1 MATFR
6 IYYSERGSRRGAAGI
21 DLYGRAEDYS
31 GETEWEETVEARSES
46 GALEEF
52 FKEHGPRAEDLRIV
66 EETGESRALVGVEPF
81 NSDRTYIWIEDG
93 KLMEY
98 QGIDEA
104 TPGMVTCPLCEGAG
118 EVDEELAQEFLEE
131 WGAEEEEDET
141 RA

>member
-1 MATFR
+1 VATFR
-6 IYYSERGSRRGAAGI
+6 VYYSERGSRRGVAGI
-21 DLYGRAEDYS
+21 NLYGRAEDYS

-52 FKEHGPRAEDLRIV
+52 FKEHGPRAEDISIV
-66 EETGESRALVGVEPF
+66 EETGEVRALSGADAFDP
-81 NSDRTYIWIEDG
+81 DRTYIWIEDG

-118 EVDEELAQEFLEE
+118 EVDEELAREFLEE
-131 WGAEEEEDET
+131 YGEEGEGEGEP
-141 RA
+141 A

>member
-1 MATFR
+1 VATFR

-52 FKEHGPRAEDLRIV
+52 FKEHGPRAEGLHIV
-66 EETGESRALVGVEPF
+66 EETGESRALVGIEPF
-81 NSDRTYIWIEDG
+81 DSDRTYIWIEDG

-98 QGIDEA
+98 QGLEEA

-131 WGAEEEEDET
+131 FGEEAEEDET
-141 RA
+141 